1 MKKGFTLAETLIAL
15 AIIGIVAAL
24 TIPALIAKYKK
35 QITVTRMEKFY
46 STMNQAVKFAIADNF
61 GTGDFTVIPNVK
73 TPHNAQAME
82 DWWNTY
88 FRKYVK
94 SNVVEEKNNGIIVA
108 LSDGS
113 GLGIVASG
121 NPTDPTKPCNSAAEC
136 IHVVFC
142 TEYKYCKNSN
152 NLLNLYTLTET
163 DGKNTFMFHFNSLG
177 LSTYAVG
184 LDRDADDYRDEL
196 KNNCSTGS
204 KVNCAALIEKDN
216 WEIKDDYPVKF

>member
-24 TIPALIAKYKK
+24 TIPALIAKYQK

-73 TPHNAQAME
+73 TPYNAQAME

-88 FRKYVK
+88 LKKYIN
-94 SNVVEEKNNGIIVA
+94 SGTVEKKNQGIIVP

-113 GLGIVASG
+113 GLGLMASG
-121 NPTDPTKPCNSAAEC
+121 LTTDFTKPCNNAANC

-142 TEYKYCKNSN
+142 TEYNYCRN
-152 NLLNLYTLTET
+152 NNGLFDERSYTT
-163 DGKNTFMFHFNSLG
+163 DGKNTFLFHFNSLG

-184 LDRDADDYRDEL
+184 LDREADDYREEL
-196 KNNCSTGS
+196 KNNCSTGDKS
-204 KVNCAALIEKDN
+204 NCAALIEKDN